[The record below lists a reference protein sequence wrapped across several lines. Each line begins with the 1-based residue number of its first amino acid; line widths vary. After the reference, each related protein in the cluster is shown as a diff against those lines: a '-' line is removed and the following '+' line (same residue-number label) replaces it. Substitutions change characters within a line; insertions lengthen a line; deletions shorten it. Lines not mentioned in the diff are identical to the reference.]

1 VNDRSGGQTVDMQN
15 RVSIAAG
22 LDAFIVVGFVAIGRR
37 NHDQDPEVTGLIET
51 AAPFV
56 IGLVLAWIAARAWR
70 DPWSWQTGA
79 IVWLVTLGAGML
91 LRRFA
96 FDDGTAASFVLVT
109 AGFLGTFVNGW
120 RLVARSLSSRRS
132 TASA

>member
-1 VNDRSGGQTVDMQN
+1 M
-15 RVSIAAG
+15 
-22 LDAFIVVGFVAIGRR
+22 
-37 NHDQDPEVTGLIET
+37 TGLIET

-56 IGLVLAWIAARAWR
+56 IGLALAWVVSRAWR

-79 IVWLVTLGAGML
+79 VVWIVTLGAGML

-96 FDDGTAASFVLVT
+96 FDDGTAASFVIVA
-109 AGFLGTFVNGW
+109 AGFLGAFLNGW
-120 RLVARSLSSRRS
+120 RLVARSLTRRRS

>member
-1 VNDRSGGQTVDMQN
+1 MNHRSGGQTVDMQN

-22 LDAFIVVGFVAIGRR
+22 LDAFVVVGFVAIGRR
-37 NHDQDPEVTGLIET
+37 SHDQDPGVTGLIET

-56 IGLVLAWIAARAWR
+56 IGLALAWIVARAWR

-79 IVWLVTLGAGML
+79 VVWIVTLGAGML

-96 FDDGTAASFVLVT
+96 FDDGTAASFVIVA
-109 AGFLGTFVNGW
+109 AGFLGAFLNGW
-120 RLVARSLSSRRS
+120 RLVARSLTRRRS

>member
-1 VNDRSGGQTVDMQN
+1 MQN

-37 NHDQDPEVTGLIET
+37 SHDQDPGIAGLVET

-56 IGLVLAWIAARAWR
+56 LGLALAWIVARAWR
-70 DPWSWQTGA
+70 DPWSWPTGLT
-79 IVWLVTLGAGML
+79 VWVVTLAAGMV

-96 FDDGTAASFVLVT
+96 FDDGTATSFVIVS
-109 AGFLGTFVNGW
+109 AAFLGAFLNGW
-120 RLVARSLSSRRS
+120 RLVARALANRR
-132 TASA
+132 TPANA